1 MVKMEKKSI
10 SVKIYND
17 TYVLATEASEE
28 QVLEIANLVDGKMKA
43 LAQRKRIQSTDKVA
57 VWTALD
63 LAAEL
68 VELKGR
74 YEALLAAATER

>member
-1 MVKMEKKSI
+1 MEKKAI

-17 TYVLATEASEE
+17 TYMLATEASEAH
-28 QVLEIANLVDGKMKA
+28 VLEIANLVDGKMKD
-43 LAQRKRIQSTDKVA
+43 LAQRKHIQSTDKVA

-63 LAAEL
+63 LAVEL

>member
-1 MVKMEKKSI
+1 MIEMEKKSI

-17 TYVLATEASEE
+17 TYVLATEASEA
-28 QVLEIANLVDGKMKA
+28 QVLEIANLVDGKMKT
-43 LAQRKRIQSTDKVA
+43 LAQRKHIQSTDKVA

>member
-1 MVKMEKKSI
+1 MEKKSI
-10 SVKIYND
+10 SVKIYNE
-17 TYVLATEASEE
+17 TYMLHTDASEE
-28 QVLEIANLVDGKMKA
+28 HVVKIANLVDEKMKN
-43 LAQRKRIQSTDKVA
+43 LAQKKHIQSTDKVA

-74 YEALLAAATER
+74 YEALLAAATEK

>member
-1 MVKMEKKSI
+1 MEKKSI

-17 TYVLATEASEE
+17 TYILHTEAPE
-28 QVLEIANLVDGKMKA
+28 QQVVEIAALVDGKMQE
-43 LAQRKRIQSTDKVA
+43 LAKQKKIQSTEKVA

-74 YEALLAAATER
+74 YAALLAAATER

>member
-1 MVKMEKKSI
+1 MEKSAV

-17 TYVLATEASEE
+17 TYMLRTSAPQE
-28 QVLEIANLVDGKMKA
+28 QVLRIAQMVDERMQK
-43 LAQRKRIQSTDKVA
+43 LAEQKNVQHREKLA

-68 VELKGR
+68 YELQQR
-74 YEALLAAATER
+74 YDRLIAAVREG

>member
-1 MVKMEKKSI
+1 MEKKSI
-10 SVKIYND
+10 SVKIYNES
-17 TYVLATEASEE
+17 YVLHTDASEK
-28 QVLEIANLVDGKMKA
+28 QVLEVAGIVDQKMKD
-43 LAQRKRIQSTDKVA
+43 LAQKKHIQSTDKVA

>member
-1 MVKMEKKSI
+1 MIEMEKKSI

-43 LAQRKRIQSTDKVA
+43 LAQRKHIQSTDKVA

>member
-17 TYVLATEASEE
+17 TYVLATEASEKK
-28 QVLEIANLVDGKMKA
+28 VLEIANLVDSKMKT
-43 LAQRKRIQSTDKVA
+43 LAQRKHIQSTDKVA

>member
-1 MVKMEKKSI
+1 MEKKSI

-17 TYVLATEASEE
+17 SYVLHTDAAGS
-28 QVLEIANLVDGKMKA
+28 QVLEIAALVDSKMKD
-43 LAQRKRIQSTDKVA
+43 LAQRKHIQSTEKVA

>member
-1 MVKMEKKSI
+1 MEKTSV

-17 TYVLATEASEE
+17 TYVLRTSAPQE
-28 QVLEIANLVDGKMKA
+28 QVLRIAQTVDDRMRSLSENKNV
-43 LAQRKRIQSTDKVA
+43 QSREKLA

-68 VELKGR
+68 YDLQLR
-74 YEALLAAATER
+74 YDRLTAALREE

>member
-1 MVKMEKKSI
+1 MEKTSV

-17 TYVLATEASEE
+17 TYVLRTSAPQE
-28 QVLEIANLVDGKMKA
+28 QVLRIAQTVDDRMRSLSENKNV
-43 LAQRKRIQSTDKVA
+43 QSREKLA

-68 VELKGR
+68 YDLQLR
-74 YEALLAAATER
+74 YNRLTAALREE

>member
-28 QVLEIANLVDGKMKA
+28 KVLEIANLVDSKMKT
-43 LAQRKRIQSTDKVA
+43 LAQRKHIQSTDKVA